1 MDDDRYYD
9 RGISRFSARDGQLNH
24 VSSLPPLAHNST
36 SPYPVDR
43 SYDRQYSSYTHQER
57 SHHIDQPQQYRQKSP
72 RSYDSQQQQQ
82 QQQHRSSQR
91 EAEWTPASASY
102 RSSSSAH
109 DAPGSSHQIK
119 YRARPDAS
127 ASAAPTSSSLPNRSE
142 WLLLPSVS
150 HALSMY
156 GDNRRQ
162 EPRFSLVIR
171 QQPRR
176 GLAIGNSQMSLRTA
190 RSVPIDPPP
199 VCELLIDR
207 SGDEQLLSL
216 PEVFIRAQLVRGD
229 SPTDECL
236 PDARRIEPLVGD
248 TLQSPFNSR
257 IDTREDQSF
266 FVFKELG
273 IRNRGFYRLRFDLF
287 DRVGLR
293 IFKIA
298 SVYSDAFEVQER
310 RKHPGLS
317 ASSALMDALVDRG
330 MKYKLRK
337 ANDKQNPKKRKS
349 PEDFYYGDERSVT
362 AARRQSYAA
371 GEYERGVHFARS
383 TFAEVPSQPQQQQQQ
398 QQQSQLVRP
407 IPHRAL
413 SGERIALAH
422 SNEDRRE
429 MLPPLSSSVG
439 GAYTSSQG
447 SPFRLSPPSSR
458 TAEKP
463 PQLPSLSRQ
472 PPPSRAPYS
481 LPQLHLSSSH
491 LPPHPALHSSRAEWG
506 NVQQEEW
513 EDHESSRYNN
523 GATSAGASAGPRH
536 LSPMTTTE
544 GDRSRP
550 ALEFRSSSSSVATSN
565 SNSTGRD
572 ALASGHNSTPSSSAT
587 EGTPFIFDAAKQD
600 ASDIRNNAGPSN
612 SRMDGNGIGPERRE
626 PVIGTSADRQLALSS
641 SSSTTPSSS
650 TSIHRPTLPPI
661 STLYTGPAATQP
673 RRASMATNT
682 DSYFPKQSTNSPPAQ
697 RHSPRH

>member
-9 RGISRFSARDGQLNH
+9 RGISRFTARDGQSDH
-24 VSSLPPLAHNST
+24 SSSLPPFATNS
-36 SPYPVDR
+36 SSSYPVDR
-43 SYDRQYSSYTHQER
+43 SYDRQFSSYNNQER
-57 SHHIDQPQQYRQKSP
+57 SHHIN
-72 RSYDSQQQQQ
+72 QQQRFHEKTSQAYPSQ
-82 QQQHRSSQR
+82 PQQQHRPSQR
-91 EAEWTPASASY
+91 EAEWAYASASS
-102 RSSSSAH
+102 RSPSSAH
-109 DAPGSSHQIK
+109 DAPGPSH
-119 YRARPDAS
+119 RMNHRTRPDAS
-127 ASAAPTSSSLPNRSE
+127 ASAAPASSSLPNRSE
-142 WLLLPSVS
+142 WLVLPSVS
-150 HALSMY
+150 HALGMH

-229 SPTDECL
+229 SPMDECL

-273 IRNRGFYRLRFDLF
+273 VRNRGLYRLRFDLF

-298 SVYSDAFEVQER
+298 SVYSDAFDVQER

-371 GEYERGVHFARS
+371 GEYERGAHFARS
-383 TFAEVPSQPQQQQQQ
+383 TFAEVTSQPQQ
-398 QQQSQLVRP
+398 QQQSQLVRS

-413 SGERIALAH
+413 SGDRIALVHAT
-422 SNEDRRE
+422 EDRRE
-429 MLPPLSSSVG
+429 MLPPLSSSLG
-439 GAYTSSQG
+439 GAYAIPQG
-447 SPFRLSPPSSR
+447 YPSRLSPPSSR

-491 LPPHPALHSSRAEWG
+491 LPPHPALHSSRAGWS
-506 NVQQEEW
+506 NAQQEER
-513 EDHESSRYNN
+513 EDHESIRYNN
-523 GATSAGASAGPRH
+523 GVTSAGASAAPRH

-544 GDRSRP
+544 GERSRP

-572 ALASGHNSTPSSSAT
+572 ASASGYNSTPSSSTT
-587 EGTPFIFDAAKQD
+587 EGTPFIFNTAKQD
-600 ASDIRNNAGPSN
+600 ASDIRSNAGPSS
-612 SRMDGNGIGPERRE
+612 SRLNGNGIGSERRE
-626 PVIGTSADRQLALSS
+626 PGTGTSVDRQLPSS
-641 SSSTTPSSS
+641 SSSSATSTSSS
-650 TSIHRPTLPPI
+650 SIHRPTLPPI
-661 STLYTGPAATQP
+661 STLYTNPAATQ

-682 DSYFPKQSTNSPPAQ
+682 DSYFPKQPTTSPPAQ